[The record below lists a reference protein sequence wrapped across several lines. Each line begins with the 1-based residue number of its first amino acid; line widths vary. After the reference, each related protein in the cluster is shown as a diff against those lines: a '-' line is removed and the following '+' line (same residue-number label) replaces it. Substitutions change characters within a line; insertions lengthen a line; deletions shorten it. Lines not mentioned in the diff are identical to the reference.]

1 MISRSGLLHTL
12 RFAHLRSP
20 LATAL
25 SSGIRYAWTSSKGEG
40 HNLDRSRRSDTTDPT
55 TKGTAGGLKRKGETT
70 KRKDN
75 SKSNATEER
84 NHEGSTKKAENE
96 FPEAPRPIIGMSD
109 ERGQKGI

>member
-20 LATAL
+20 LATVL
-25 SSGIRYAWTSSKGEG
+25 SSGTRYAWSSSKGEG
-40 HNLDRSRRSDTTDPT
+40 HSLDRISRSNATDQT
-55 TKGTAGGLKRKGETT
+55 TKGTAGGLKEKGEAT

-84 NHEGSTKKAENE
+84 NHEGSTKKSRE
-96 FPEAPRPIIGMSD
+96 
-109 ERGQKGI
+109 